1 MIAGYE
7 DDYIDSIVP
16 MNLGWESYFD
26 GDYYQPQNPQIVS
39 ERRSMIEAKRQT
51 RSIGTM
57 SLDLYQGFTEL
68 DWLRPHGNFRTVIK
82 MEHHFIDEYQ
92 EFVET
97 NDTARKSRLDKL
109 LDNDSHNVVSEL
121 GDIGWFFSAFA
132 TNAGINVSHAWKD
145 RLSIEAPEYLGDH
158 SMTLNEID
166 DAISTGYFPRMGI
179 FDLDENT
186 AIDLLF
192 AAGFVTIG
200 TKIILEDN
208 NEGSE
213 IAVMNKQRDVGRWL
227 TNGIGLI
234 TLHAQSVGS
243 SLVEVVEENIRK
255 VSVRAE
261 KKTLS
266 NKKNRTAEEL

>member
-1 MIAGYE
+1 M
-7 DDYIDSIVP
+7 
-16 MNLGWESYFD
+16 
-26 GDYYQPQNPQIVS
+26 
-39 ERRSMIEAKRQT
+39 
-51 RSIGTM
+51 
-57 SLDLYQGFTEL
+57 
-68 DWLRPHGNFRTVIK
+68 
-82 MEHHFIDEYQ
+82 
-92 EFVET
+92 
-97 NDTARKSRLDKL
+97 
-109 LDNDSHNVVSEL
+109 
-121 GDIGWFFSAFA
+121 GWFFKAFA
-132 TNAGINVSHAWKD
+132 TNAAINVSHAWKD
-145 RLSIEAPEYLGDH
+145 RLSIEAPEYIADH
-158 SMTLNEID
+158 PITLSKID
-166 DAISTGYFPRMGI
+166 DAIMTGYFPRMGI

-192 AAGFVTIG
+192 AVGFVTIG

-208 NEGSE
+208 NGGSE
-213 IAVMNKQRDVGRWL
+213 IAVTKKQRDVGRWL